1 MCGLPLDFCTDPEKP
16 LKELR
21 ETADSEDV
29 DPRVRLLKQM
39 VAESLYVVD
48 ERAVADAILARARVR
63 QAVAAPELRGARTDA
78 RVRSFRPSRRARSFR
93 LEAGPVCAGGR
104 R

>member
-1 MCGLPLDFCTDPEKP
+1 MCGLSLDFCADPEKP
-16 LKELR
+16 LKALR

-29 DPRVRLLKQM
+29 DARVRLLRQM

-63 QAVAAPELRGARTDA
+63 EAVAAPSLRGTR
-78 RVRSFRPSRRARSFR
+78 RPSPVRSFRRTRSARSFR
-93 LEAGPVCAGGR
+93 LTSHPAAPALR